1 MKSGSSATV
10 EPARVTFNGT
20 VCCWSEATPTVRV
33 HISLRLPIG
42 RHLQRPQRRA
52 LGGQFPALIACSPL
66 QGLFAQQPQPHPVGL
81 LRHLPALLLQQL
93 Q

>member
-1 MKSGSSATV
+1 MIRQ
-10 EPARVTFNGT
+10 EQ
-20 VCCWSEATPTVRV
+20 
-33 HISLRLPIG
+33 HRLPIG

-52 LGGQFPALIACSPL
+52 LGGQFPALKTGGTL
-66 QGLFAQQPQPHPVGL
+66 QGLLTQQPQSHPVGL